1 MKKESGLKS
10 SRLFFDLPDSV
21 FLHALTPRF
30 YDTIISKSSSHG
42 RKMTVITLTT
52 DFGEKDGFTGVLKG
66 VIWGVYPEAQIA
78 DITHA
83 ISPQNIFEGSM
94 AIFRAAPYFP
104 KGTVHIAVVDPG
116 VGTKR
121 RPLAARL
128 GDHYFVGPDNGLFT
142 PLFEDAEKR
151 NLTLE
156 FVHLDNPE
164 YWLPDV
170 SHTFHGRD
178 IFAPVGAHL
187 AKGVSLDFVG
197 TPIFDPVRIILPKP
211 MRTSEGWEAHTTVED
226 IFGNITLDLRAD
238 QLDDRTDVIF
248 IIAGQE
254 VSGLV
259 ESYGWKKP
267 GELVAV
273 VDSEGYIEI
282 AVVNGSAAK
291 SLNAQVGDPIR
302 VILPKQQ
309 L

>member
-1 MKKESGLKS
+1 
-10 SRLFFDLPDSV
+10 
-21 FLHALTPRF
+21 
-30 YDTIISKSSSHG
+30 
-42 RKMTVITLTT
+42 MTVITLTT

-66 VIWGVYPEAQIA
+66 VIWGIYPEAQIA

-83 ISPQNIFEGSM
+83 ITPQNIFEGSM
-94 AIFRAAPYFP
+94 AIFRAAPFFP

-116 VGTKR
+116 VGTNR
-121 RPLAARL
+121 RLLAARL
-128 GDHYFVGPDNGLFT
+128 GDHYCVGPDNGIFT
-142 PLFEDAEKR
+142 PLLEDAEKR
-151 NLTLE
+151 NLAME
-156 FVHLDNPE
+156 FVHLDKPD

-197 TPIFDPVRIILPKP
+197 TPIFDPVRIGLPKP
-211 MRTSEGWEAHTTVED
+211 IRTSEGWEAHVTVED
-226 IFGNITLDLRAD
+226 IFGNLTSDLRAD
-238 QLDDRTDVIF
+238 HLGGHTEVSF
-248 IIAGQE
+248 IIAGHE

-267 GELVAV
+267 GDLVAV

-291 SLNAQVGDPIR
+291 ILNARVGDPIR
-302 VILPKQQ
+302 IIISKQ
-309 L
+309 

>member
-1 MKKESGLKS
+1 
-10 SRLFFDLPDSV
+10 
-21 FLHALTPRF
+21 
-30 YDTIISKSSSHG
+30 
-42 RKMTVITLTT
+42 MTVITLTT

-66 VIWGVYPEAQIA
+66 VIWGIYPEAQIA
-78 DITHA
+78 DITHT
-83 ISPQNIFEGSM
+83 ITPQNIFEGSM
-94 AIFRAAPYFP
+94 AIYRAAPFFP

-151 NLTLE
+151 NIAME
-156 FVHLDNPE
+156 FVHIDNPE
-164 YWLPDV
+164 YWLSEV

-197 TPIFDPVRIILPKP
+197 TPIFDPVRISLPKP
-211 MRTSEGWEAHTTVED
+211 IRTSEGWEAHVTVVD
-226 IFGNITLDLRAD
+226 IFGNITSDLCAD
-238 QLDDRTDVIF
+238 QLENHTNVIF
-248 IIAGQE
+248 MIGGQE

-282 AVVNGSAAK
+282 AVVNGSAAQALHSK
-291 SLNAQVGDPIR
+291 VGDPIR
-302 VILPKQQ
+302 VMISKK
-309 L
+309 